1 MIKEN
6 YRVKRFD
13 PFVRQTRSE
22 LLITCPYFEALKGWM
37 KLEEAEVLF
46 QAAKQVRKGVI
57 VEIGSAAGKSTVALS
72 KGAAAGFE
80 PAVFAVDPH
89 EEFIGLYGSKYGSHF
104 RKAFYETML
113 QTGCWSNVRLLNV
126 SSEILSQGW
135 SDPVGL
141 LWIDG
146 DHRYEAV
153 RRDVD
158 CWIGHVISGSMII
171 FDDAN
176 QSPSAPR
183 TVIEQLCED
192 GLARYSGGVGK
203 IMAVEKL

>member
-1 MIKEN
+1 MKG
-6 YRVKRFD
+6 FD
-13 PFVRQTRSE
+13 PFARQTPSE
-22 LLITCPYFEALKGWM
+22 LLISCPYFESLKGWM

-72 KGAAAGFE
+72 KGAAAGFG
-80 PAVFAVDPH
+80 PPVFAVDPH
-89 EEFIGLYGSKYGSHF
+89 EEFIGLYGGRYGAHF
-104 RKAFYETML
+104 RKDFYETML

-126 SSEILSQGW
+126 SSEILSPGW
-135 SDPVGL
+135 SNPVGL

-153 RRDVD
+153 RRDVN
-158 CWIGHVISGSMII
+158 CWIGHVISGSMMI

-176 QSPSAPR
+176 QTPSAPR
-183 TVIEQLCED
+183 KVIARLCEE